1 MGFTEYKN
9 IVVEPELGVDVEHV
23 ADDVMNKMAAK
34 GWQVVCVCPHTRA
47 GKLIVTFGRVEG
59 S

>member
-1 MGFTEYKN
+1 MN
-9 IVVEPELGVDVEHV
+9 IVVEPELGTDVEQV

-34 GWQVVCVCPHTRA
+34 GWQVVSVCPYTRP
-47 GKLIVTFGRVEG
+47 GKLMVTFGKVEG

>member
-1 MGFTEYKN
+1 MRFTEYKN
-9 IVVEPELGVDVEHV
+9 IVVEPELGTDVEQV

-34 GWQVVCVCPHTRA
+34 GWQVVSVCPYTRP
-47 GKLIVTFGRVEG
+47 GKLMVTFGKVEG